1 MLHLKMQYFANEG
14 GGGKATSVLF
24 HRKKEVIGKVSKE

>member
-14 GGGKATSVLF
+14 GGEATSVLF
-24 HRKKEVIGKVSKE
+24 HRRKEVIGKVSKE